1 MNTFLKL
8 ELLIEKA
15 KSDFNLRQNLLNTKN
30 SSDPMENFC
39 KIARENGVE
48 IYVGDLFAA
57 VLTGALAKGRDMETA
72 VKKAAD
78 FVKKAVARTNALH
91 TDSRCGVQ
99 FESVLHLL
107 SQD

>member
-8 ELLIEKA
+8 ELLKEKA

-57 VLTGALAKGRDMETA
+57 GLEYMDNTMKSTNGGNPSYYEDF
-72 VKKAAD
+72 AD
-78 FVKKAVARTNALH
+78 VYENF
-91 TDSRCGVQ
+91 
-99 FESVLHLL
+99 LL
-107 SQD
+107 GI

>member
-8 ELLIEKA
+8 ELLKEKA

-57 VLTGALAKGRDMETA
+57 GLEYMDNTMKSTNGGNPSYYEDF
-72 VKKAAD
+72 AD
-78 FVKKAVARTNALH
+78 VYENF
-91 TDSRCGVQ
+91 
-99 FESVLHLL
+99 LL
-107 SQD
+107 GL